1 MLGNIVIAL
10 GFATVFVL
18 GIAIIVIAWR
28 EY

>member
-10 GFATVFVL
+10 GFVTIVVMVV
-18 GIAIIVIAWR
+18 AILLIVWK

>member
-10 GFATVFVL
+10 GCATVFVL

>member
-10 GFATVFVL
+10 GFVTIVVMVV
-18 GIAIIVIAWR
+18 AILLIAWR